1 MVDVIVLRLCSA
13 GRSTGS
19 PVWHLCCVTV
29 HLFGYM
35 PSTHTHNCAGQSVS
49 RDTGGGSACSERA
62 CGGVH
67 DTLVAWCALHV
78 CMPVSNRAVPC
89 ALLPV
94 SRQLSSV
101 WECRGSGCPGAVL
114 PGRGQWLWG
123 SVECPYVLVVLCVSG
138 RRDLLAARWPRR
150 RWAGAGP
157 DPPSLEQLSPPGRK
171 RNLRDKDLGPG
182 PPAGARVTEGRV
194 GTAPSPPQS

>member
-1 MVDVIVLRLCSA
+1 MIVLRLCSA

-35 PSTHTHNCAGQSVS
+35 PSTHTHNCVGLSVS
-49 RDTGGGSACSERA
+49 RDTGGGSACSARA
-62 CGGVH
+62 CSGVH

-78 CMPVSNRAVPC
+78 CKPVSNRAVPC

-101 WECRGSGCPGAVL
+101 WGCRGSGCPGAVL
-114 PGRGQWLWG
+114 PGRGQWLWC
-123 SVECPYVLVVLCVSG
+123 SVECPYVLVVLCVWTQGSAG
-138 RRDLLAARWPRR
+138 CTLAQEPLGW
-150 RWAGAGP
+150 G
-157 DPPSLEQLSPPGRK
+157 
-171 RNLRDKDLGPG
+171 GPG
-182 PPAGARVTEGRV
+182 SSLPWSSLALQAER
-194 GTAPSPPQS
+194 GTYGTKT